1 MLHNRCLD
9 WGLRKLKP
17 GQNRDPDIEMLI
29 RVNAHSRF
37 TRQNRHLA
45 EEGQLGDEEAPEN
58 HGPTAAGIFRRNH
71 YIHRNYVGDP
81 PAPLP
86 VRGRGCGCGR
96 GCGRGGG
103 RGRGRGHGRGHGRV
117 QGQGQVNL

>member
-1 MLHNRCLD
+1 MLQNRCLD

-45 EEGQLGDEEAPEN
+45 EERQLGDEEAPEN
-58 HGPTAAGIFRRNH
+58 HGPTAAGIFRRDQ
-71 YIHRNYVGDP
+71 YIHRNYGGDP

-86 VRGRGCGCGR
+86 VRGRGY
-96 GCGRGGG
+96 
-103 RGRGRGHGRGHGRV
+103 GRGHGRGRGRV